1 MGFMSPELPDVDPG
15 TWRSL
20 PRATRLQIVTR
31 HWVDHGFGTPYG
43 AYLLYLLKIALYVAA
58 PAAIISLT
66 PGSVGWAASVTG
78 GGNRSCIRSS
88 SSSRCC
94 SRSWASVAGPVR

>member
-1 MGFMSPELPDVDPG
+1 MGFMSPELPDVDPA
-15 TWRSL
+15 TWQTL

-31 HWVDHGFGTPYG
+31 HWVEHGFGTPYA
-43 AYLLYLLKIALYVAA
+43 AYLLYLFKIGVYIAA

-66 PGSVGWAASVTG
+66 PGLGGWATSPTG
-78 GGNRSCIRSS
+78 GANRSCTRRS

-94 SRSWASVAGPVR
+94 SR